1 MDEWPSL
8 ATIDAAAA
16 ICANAIDE
24 PTGGPGA
31 TEGPL
36 VRVRV
41 RVRVRL
47 RVRVRVRVRTL
58 ALTLTLT
65 EP

>member
-41 RVRVRL
+41 RVRVRVK
-47 RVRVRVRVRTL
+47 VRNRIGLGLTVTL
-58 ALTLTLT
+58 
-65 EP
+65 P

>member
-36 VRVRV
+36 VRVRA
-41 RVRVRL
+41 
-47 RVRVRVRVRTL
+47 RVRVRVRNRIGLGLTVTL
-58 ALTLTLT
+58 
-65 EP
+65 P

>member
-41 RVRVRL
+41 RVT
-47 RVRVRVRVRTL
+47 VRVRVRNRIGLGLTVTL
-58 ALTLTLT
+58 
-65 EP
+65 P

>member
-41 RVRVRL
+41 RVRVRNRIGL
-47 RVRVRVRVRTL
+47 GLTVTL
-58 ALTLTLT
+58 
-65 EP
+65 P

>member
-36 VRVRV
+36 VRVRA
-41 RVRVRL
+41 
-47 RVRVRVRVRTL
+47 RVRVRVRVRNRIGLGLTVTL
-58 ALTLTLT
+58 
-65 EP
+65 P